1 MNNDRGKYDMEQ
13 ARAMTGKTTSTQTS
27 TTPTRTT
34 TTRTTTTTTAKK
46 NSNHRGVHKH
56 HSSTTI
62 KTNNTS
68 TTNNANA
75 DSNHGN
81 ELSSSRATK
90 ALQEL
95 DQAEELAKRNKLDE
109 ASALYQ
115 HSIAYLLQ
123 YLNGNSN
130 RNGNGNGNDNGN
142 GNGNGNA
149 MWNKDI
155 LMERIKLAL
164 THAENIKLILQQ
176 RRDTNAQQYIHI
188 QQQQQ
193 QQQQSRRQGLLA
205 SRGKSKSEKNP
216 SSSSNPKANP
226 KATHVNANLPIP
238 SLQTSKSVDAHTSH
252 QTRAGTSTTNASASA
267 SARARANRSN
277 LDYKSNDPFIQTI
290 KSDLYIDSKTL
301 TTTWTDISGLA
312 NAKQALQEAAI
323 LPLLRPDL
331 YTGLRS
337 APRGVLLYGPP
348 GTGKTMLVSYSYTSL
363 YFYSLGGG
371 TWNRNME

>member
-34 TTRTTTTTTAKK
+34 TTTTTTAKK

-75 DSNHGN
+75 GSNHGN

-130 RNGNGNGNDNGN
+130 RNGNGNSHSHS
-142 GNGNGNA
+142 NA

-188 QQQQQ
+188 QQQE
-193 QQQQSRRQGLLA
+193 QSRRQGLLA

-267 SARARANRSN
+267 SASARANRSN